1 MSKELGNLDITN
13 AIIETPA
20 AEVSTIDE
28 LSLTLVGGGEY
39 TVAY

>member
-13 AIIETPA
+13 EIIETATP
-20 AEVSTIDE
+20 EVSTIDE
-28 LSLTLVGGGEY
+28 LSLALVGGGEY